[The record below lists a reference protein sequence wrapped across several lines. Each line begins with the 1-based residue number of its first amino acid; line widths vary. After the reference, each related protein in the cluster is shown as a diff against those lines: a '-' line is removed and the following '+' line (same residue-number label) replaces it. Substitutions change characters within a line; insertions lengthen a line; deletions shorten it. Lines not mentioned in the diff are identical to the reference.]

1 MPCDRT
7 PLPQAILTRLGHAA
21 DRPLT
26 LILGSAGTADADAVG
41 PLGGVRLV
49 CKFMIEPN
57 SLLGERARR
66 LYWRAK
72 ELIRRQGIATQHG
85 VQVKAGLI
93 TIHVTKWPSRSEES
107 RSHHVAADRKW
118 FPYHLDISQRQHV
131 MLSVNYDDTDEIEIA
146 AFKRGVW
153 EYRLPSLGVARIEE
167 NATDARLK

>member
-1 MPCDRT
+1 
-7 PLPQAILTRLGHAA
+7 
-21 DRPLT
+21 
-26 LILGSAGTADADAVG
+26 
-41 PLGGVRLV
+41 
-49 CKFMIEPN
+49 MIEPN

-72 ELIRRQGIATQHG
+72 ELIRSQH
-85 VQVKAGLI
+85 A
-93 TIHVTKWPSRSEES
+93 
-107 RSHHVAADRKW
+107 AADRKW